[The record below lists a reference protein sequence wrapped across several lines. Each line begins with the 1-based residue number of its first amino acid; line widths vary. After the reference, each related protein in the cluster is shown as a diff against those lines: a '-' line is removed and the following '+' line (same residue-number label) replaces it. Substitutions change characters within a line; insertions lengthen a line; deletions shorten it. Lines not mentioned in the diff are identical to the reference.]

1 MAQPNLNLPQ
11 GSLTFFVVLYWHLLQ
26 NLSLHFFYLLHF
38 TEVLHLF
45 GLAGVEGGGGDELW
59 M

>member
-26 NLSLHFFYLLHF
+26 NLSLHFFYLLYF
-38 TEVLHLF
+38 TEVVHLF
-45 GLAGVEGGGGDELW
+45 GLVGMEGGR
-59 M
+59 